1 MLDDESPP
9 NAPSASASAD
19 PRVGTLLAGKWRVDS
34 LLGTGGMATV
44 YAATHR
50 NGSRAAVKVLLP
62 EFAAQP
68 EVRQRFLREG
78 RIANKVD
85 HLARVAVLDD
95 DEGEHGDPFLVME
108 LLEGETLGEMLK
120 SAGGRLPAAT
130 VLHIFDVVLDLLAEC
145 HKVGIVHRDI
155 KPGNI
160 FVTRKGEV
168 KVLDFGV
175 ARLREWRQG
184 EEVTRAGTA
193 MGTPGFMAPEQ
204 AMGLTEQIDGRA
216 DLFSV
221 GACVYIALSGVKLRR
236 ARNEAESLVLAAT
249 RPVPSIANVA
259 PELPVQ
265 LVAWVDKALT
275 FDRTQRYQDAVSMR
289 MGLTEILVGLRTGR
303 LSEAVP
309 GKAAGVVARASD
321 VIDVSEEP
329 DDPEHAV
336 RAVSILQGVW
346 KNVGLCMGAARQYG
360 WDHPTTARATQAAF
374 EQILAAHT
382 FHPQVL
388 WWDVAP
394 YGFLRSGAAV
404 WEPERPPLDRVPYQ
418 LFADGFRKM
427 QIHPGITGDEL
438 RDFIALLS
446 HDRTEG
452 TGEEDA
458 VSSFWDRRFEHIAY
472 FAVESF
478 AEGEA
483 DAREAFEK
491 ECDKV
496 AAFTVTMAQ
505 IDAAWETGSTESLA
519 LERNLDAMLG
529 EVREAAASLALDPVT
544 RGSLGARMQQ
554 GSEQTHVRFLDAFAH
569 GWEDASGHGDL
580 PLLEG
585 VLREWTRDQITLHNH
600 RAAFEMFDQV
610 CDAMARRSAPA
621 AEATR
626 ARLAGVMFDV
636 PTVSTIL
643 ATLTGDGHKQQG
655 PSAAPVDPGIVKGLA
670 TVLEHVDDPSLLD
683 AVLDCYDACR
693 DTELRATLLRYVR
706 RRALGREAQLGTKLE
721 TCGLDLS
728 LELLLLLSNLQTPQA
743 LTALDATFRSRHV
756 AVRIQ
761 ALVHV
766 PEAVAAK
773 HATLL
778 EDMLQDPE
786 VEVRRETLQ
795 VVGRLGLQKVVPAL
809 VKRVSAPSFHDIPIP
824 ERRLWLTTLW
834 DLDPSRGE
842 AAVIEIVGGS
852 KLIPSDS
859 LEQTRAVAADLLS
872 RSSSPAAMAAARNAS
887 KKRWWNSPPV
897 REAAERAI
905 AAIERRTQA
914 SDPSAGGSP

>member
-1 MLDDESPP
+1 MLDDESPRRR
-9 NAPSASASAD
+9 PSPDDTAAA
-19 PRVGTLLAGKWRVDS
+19 RIGATLAGKWHLDS

-78 RIANKVD
+78 RIANKVE
-85 HLARVAVLDD
+85 HPARVAVLDD
-95 DEGEHGDPFLVME
+95 DEGEHGEPFLVME

-120 SAGGRLPAAT
+120 SAGGKLPAET
-130 VLHIFDVVLDLLAEC
+130 VLRIFDVVLDLLAEC

-160 FVTRKGEV
+160 FVTGKGEV

-184 EEVTRAGTA
+184 EDVTRAGTA

-221 GACVYIALSGVKLRR
+221 GACVFVALSGEKLRKG
-236 ARNEAESLVLAAT
+236 RNEAESLVLAAT
-249 RPVPSIANVA
+249 RPVPSIATVA

-265 LVAWVDKALT
+265 LVAWVDKALA
-275 FDRTQRYQDAVSMR
+275 FDRAQRYQDAVSMR
-289 MGLTEILVGLRTGR
+289 IELAEILVGLRTGR
-303 LSEAVP
+303 LSET
-309 GKAAGVVARASD
+309 AADKPSGVVARASD
-321 VIDVSEEP
+321 VIDTSEEP
-329 DDPEHAV
+329 DDSEHVA
-336 RAVSILQGVW
+336 RAVSILQAVW

-374 EQILAAHT
+374 EQIVGAHA

-394 YGFLRSGAAV
+394 YGFLRSGTTV
-404 WEPERPPLDRVPYQ
+404 WEPDRPPLDRVPYQ

-446 HDRTEG
+446 HDRTEDP
-452 TGEEDA
+452 GEEDA

-478 AEGEA
+478 AEGDA

-491 ECDKV
+491 ACDKV

-505 IDAAWETGSTESLA
+505 IDAAWETGSTESVA
-519 LERNLDAMLG
+519 MERNLDDLLG
-529 EVREAAASLALDPVT
+529 QVHEAAASLTLDPMT
-544 RGSLGARMQQ
+544 RGSLGALMQHGADQ
-554 GSEQTHVRFLDAFAH
+554 IQTRFLDAFAH
-569 GWEDASGHGDL
+569 GWEDASAQGDL
-580 PLLEG
+580 SALEG
-585 VLREWTRDQITLHNH
+585 VLREWTRDQLTLHSH
-600 RAAFEMFDQV
+600 KAAFEMLEQAGE
-610 CDAMARRSAPA
+610 AMARRSASN
-621 AEATR
+621 AEAAR
-626 ARLAGVMFDV
+626 ARLARVMFDARA
-636 PTVSTIL
+636 VSTIL
-643 ATLTGDGHKQQG
+643 AELTNAGLKQ
-655 PSAAPVDPGIVKGLA
+655 PAAPVDPAIAAGLGA
-670 TVLEHVDDPSLLD
+670 VLQHVDDPSLLD
-683 AVLDCYDACR
+683 AVLDCWDACS
-693 DTELRATLLRYVR
+693 DQGLRTTLWQLVR
-706 RRALGREAQLGTKLE
+706 RRALGREAALGARLE

-728 LELLLLLSNLQTPQA
+728 LELLMLLSNLQTPQA
-743 LTALDATFRSRHV
+743 LSALDGAFRSRHV
-756 AVRIQ
+756 PVRIQ
-761 ALVHV
+761 ALLHV
-766 PEAVAAK
+766 PDAVAGK

-778 EDMLQDPE
+778 DDMLQDPE

-795 VVGRLGLQKVVPAL
+795 IVARLGLATAVPTL
-809 VKRVSAPSFHDIPIP
+809 VKRMSSPSFHEIPIP

-842 AAVIEIVGGS
+842 AVVIDIVAGS
-852 KLIPSDS
+852 KLIPSDA

-872 RSSSPAAMAAARNAS
+872 RASSAAALEAARNAA
-887 KKRWWNSPPV
+887 KKRWWNTPSV

-905 AAIERRTQA
+905 SAIERRIQA
-914 SDPSAGGSP
+914 SDPNAGGSR